1 MTNQPTHESSAQLS
15 ESTQNHHRAI
25 ASLKEELDAIDWY
38 QQRADACTD
47 EELRA
52 ILLHNKDEEIEHA
65 MMILEWLRRNHLAF
79 AVNAERYLNSCG
91 PITLVEQAGANKSG
105 AASKTD
111 APLSL
116 GVGSLKVAK

>member
-1 MTNQPTHESSAQLS
+1 MTNQPTHEPSAQLS

-25 ASLKEELDAIDWY
+25 MSLKEELDAIDWY

-65 MMILEWLRRNHLAF
+65 MMILEWLRRNHSAF
-79 AVNAERYLNSCG
+79 AVNAERYLNSSG
-91 PITLVEQAGANKSG
+91 PITLVEQAGVKKSG
-105 AASKTD
+105 AASKVD